1 MDALDEFF
9 RVWCQ
14 PEAWC
19 DRCKEYPA
27 IHIAVQD
34 NADPYGSR
42 VTYVR
47 VWDPGTQAHIALCRK
62 CTKQHAGALGSQA
75 FRYAPPVHP
84 QLRAPQRQDGR
95 QEIRRPRLQYLR
107 RRVWRLVIRLVFPWR
122 GRKPAR
128 TRIETKSYSRTGT

>member
-9 RVWCQ
+9 RVWCA

-42 VTYVR
+42 VTYAR
-47 VWDPGTQAHIALCRK
+47 VWDPGTQAYVALCRK
-62 CTKQHAGALGSQA
+62 CNTQHMGTLGSQA
-75 FRYAPPVHP
+75 CRYAPPVHQ
-84 QLRAPQRQDGR
+84 QLRSPQQQHRYQNM
-95 QEIRRPRLQYLR
+95 RRSRLQHLQ
-107 RRVWRLVIRLVFPWR
+107 RRVWRLFTRLVLPWR
-122 GRKPAR
+122 SRKPSWAR
-128 TRIETKSYSRTGT
+128 LETKGYSRTGT